1 VASSGVRHMRL
12 CFTQFFAVGDP
23 IRLTGCRRVLLEGRA
38 RVCWHAQPLRMNPG
52 KAPEDGLGDYVA

>member
-1 VASSGVRHMRL
+1 MRL